1 MQRENAQ
8 IQNFQWSE
16 DAIGHFMLLGERR
29 TGICQST
36 RQVVLKLIHSRVKG
50 CCTDLIYFI
59 CSLCSMAYTTY
70 HAKYFGIFLHC
81 SVGQKKKKKR
91 LRASQEKDEFSDS
104 GRKVLK
110 TEGIG
115 LLEMIL
121 SHRILIYK

>member
-16 DAIGHFMLLGERR
+16 DDIGHFMLLGERR

-50 CCTDLIYFI
+50 CCTDLIYFTR
-59 CSLCSMAYTTY
+59 SLCSMAYTTY

-81 SVGQKKKKKR
+81 SVGQKKKKKEKAEGKSR
-91 LRASQEKDEFSDS
+91 ERQVLRFW
-104 GRKVLK
+104 RKG
-110 TEGIG
+110 TEN
-115 LLEMIL
+115 
-121 SHRILIYK
+121 